1 MLNKHIDYDF
11 ENSPLR
17 IKTDSLIGSNQKM
30 IVSLYASS
38 GGILGQIQIR
48 LNDEPQY
55 WIKYCR
61 QSWAKFSQNLPEND
75 NRDWKIT
82 KTSQPAG
89 LTIHCNNT
97 EILNFQFSETTC
109 TGGHKTNWMNFWGK
123 EMKKINFQGDTAS
136 DFYQHPPG

>member
-1 MLNKHIDYDF
+1 MLNTKIDYDF

-17 IKTDSLIGSNQKM
+17 IKTASSVGQYM
-30 IVSLYASS
+30 YVSLYAST
-38 GGILGQIQIR
+38 GGLLGQIQIR

-82 KTSQPAG
+82 KTSQPDG
-89 LTIHCNNT
+89 FTIHCNNT

-109 TGGHKTNWMNFWGK
+109 TTHKNNWMDYWGK
-123 EMKKINFQGDTAS
+123 EMKKIHFSGTGYKTS